1 MLISYQ
7 PLIHTHTHTRAQYVH
22 TAIEANNQLEVFKGA
37 VIPMC
42 ANCTSDAVVQGL
54 GVVGAVIMP
63 HNLFLHSGLV
73 LVSSVGCEGV
83 EAVRVWRLWRL

>member
-1 MLISYQ
+1 
-7 PLIHTHTHTRAQYVH
+7 
-22 TAIEANNQLEVFKGA
+22 
-37 VIPMC
+37 MC

-83 EAVRVWRLWRL
+83 IASGCGHHTPVLVTDFWE